1 MDTKELK
8 RPRLY
13 TIRLNVLL
21 CVSFVLA
28 VSFIN
33 PLKHPAQSAAVTF
46 AFLLTLFVL
55 FRFSGHIRK
64 NYIHYLETKA
74 QLERERLLV
83 KRKSRLAA
91 YFDRVLKD
99 AADMIF
105 TLDIDGYILKFNTG
119 AEALLGYHQHEIVGR
134 PFTEVLLNPAEA
146 AMVFDS
152 VLQNDRV
159 QNQELKMKAK
169 DGRIIQVSMSISEM
183 RDEKNQILGM
193 VATCKD
199 ITENK
204 RLEQELMQKNQQ
216 LQELAI
222 TDNLSGL
229 FNVRHFHNEMN
240 KTFTRL
246 KRNFYTSL
254 TLLLLDIDHFKELN
268 DSEGHQAGDAVIE
281 RLGEIIRGA
290 IRKDLDSGY
299 RYGGDEFVI
308 MLLDTDAKSSTV
320 VAERILSRFNEKKFG
335 KTTLS
340 VGVAT
345 ALREDSE
352 ETIIH
357 RADEAMYEAKR
368 SGGNRYLI
376 FQNKE

>member
-1 MDTKELK
+1 MDTKELR

-13 TIRLNVLL
+13 TVQISIL
-21 CVSFVLA
+21 VSLIFVLA
-28 VSFIN
+28 MIFIDA
-33 PLKHPAQSAAVTF
+33 PHHAVRGAAITVVF
-46 AFLLTLFVL
+46 AATVYLL
-55 FRFSGHIRK
+55 FRFSRHLRK
-64 NYIHYLETKA
+64 HYLHYLETKA

-105 TLDIDGYILKFNTG
+105 TLDIDGYILKFNSG
-119 AEALLGYHQHEIVGR
+119 AEHILGFHQHEIVGR
-134 PFTEVLLNPAEA
+134 PFAELLLDPAEA
-146 AMVFDS
+146 AVIFDI
-152 VLQNDRV
+152 VLKNDRV
-159 QNQELKMKAK
+159 QNQELRMKAG
-169 DGRIIQVSMSISEM
+169 DGRIIEVSMSISEM

-204 RLEQELMQKNQQ
+204 RLEQELILKNQQ
-216 LQELAI
+216 LEELAT

-229 FNVRHFHNEMN
+229 FNVRHFHNEMS
-240 KTFTRL
+240 KAFTRL
-246 KRNFYTSL
+246 KRRFYTTL
-254 TLLLLDIDHFKELN
+254 TLLLIDIDHFKELN

-299 RYGGDEFVI
+299 RYGGDEFVV
-308 MLLDTDAKSSTV
+308 LLLETDAKNSTV
-320 VAERILSRFNEKKFG
+320 VAERILNRFNEKKSG
-335 KTTLS
+335 KTSLS
-340 VGVAT
+340 VGIAMV
-345 ALREDSE
+345 LREDNE
-352 ETIIH
+352 ESLIR

-376 FQNKE
+376 FQNKG